1 MKKLVS
7 LFLAALM
14 LFTCCSALAEI
25 PANINQDGYVPI
37 VNEKTTITVAFKDN
51 AANTTTQEDKWF
63 WQYADKFL
71 NLHFETE
78 GIQSAAAAE
87 RLNLL
92 FAANDL
98 PDVLWG
104 FAFTPNQLVKYGTS
118 DEQLMPLEDYITP
131 ELTPNLYAL
140 REELPEVFA
149 AATAPDGHLYTIPN
163 MTYIDTQFSQMM
175 FMHQGWLEQVQKT
188 SPTTLDEFIDVLY
201 AFKEAKPGGE
211 KTIPMGGNPTPW
223 LLYALGYD
231 GGGTDGTDPAV
242 FEGQAV
248 IPAAHERFIEY
259 LKLMNQFYND
269 GIISQDYYTLT
280 DMQTKAW
287 QEEGIIG
294 ALNNVPSNG
303 FSNWYAVQPLTSQ
316 WTDTPIC
323 PSPKYYGIGNFVM
336 SAGCKNPEVVM
347 RFVDYMYTDEGAIL
361 SSFGPT
367 TEHSEEIRMG
377 VGGYYIKDGALR
389 YVDVDDTE
397 NSGYTGAWDYRAKK
411 IFALTSDV
419 VMDRRHIEAKYQAF
433 AGAEAKGPTFDIT
446 QVDRYFRKAN
456 LEVIA
461 PHYTPGFPNVIW
473 MEEDDALRLA
483 DLQSIL
489 NNYMI
494 REIASF
500 VTGNRPLT
508 EFEDYLKELDTLGMQ
523 EYLELYQNAYEQ
535 FASIL

>member
-1 MKKLVS
+1 MKKLAS
-7 LFLAALM
+7 LFLATLM
-14 LFTCCSALAEI
+14 LLTCCSALAEI

-37 VNEKTTITVAFKDN
+37 VNEKLTITVAFRDS
-51 AANTTTQEDKWF
+51 AGNTTTQEDKWF

-78 GIQSAAAAE
+78 GIQQSAATE
-87 RLNLL
+87 RLSLL
-92 FAANDL
+92 FAANNL

-104 FAFTPNQLVKYGTS
+104 FGFTPNQLVKYGTS

-140 REELPEVFA
+140 REEMPEVFA

-163 MTYIDTQFSQMM
+163 LTYIDTMHSEMM
-175 FMHQGWLEQVQKT
+175 FMQQEWLEQVKMA
-188 SPTTLDEFIDVLY
+188 SPTTLDEFIAVLY
-201 AFKEAKPGGE
+201 AFKEADLGGKE
-211 KTIPMGGNPTPW
+211 TIPMGGNPTPW

-231 GGGTDGTDPAV
+231 GGGTDGTAPAIID
-242 FEGQAV
+242 GQVV
-248 IPAAHERFIEY
+248 IPAAHERFLEY

-280 DMQTKAW
+280 DTQIEAL
-287 QEEGIIG
+287 QEEGVIG
-294 ALNNVPSNG
+294 AMNDVPSTG
-303 FSNWYAVQPLTSQ
+303 FDKWYAVQPLTSQ
-316 WTDTPIC
+316 WTATPIC
-323 PSPKYYGIGNFVM
+323 PSPNYYGIGNFVM
-336 SAGCKNPEVVM
+336 SVGCENPEVVM
-347 RFVDYMYTDEGAIL
+347 RFVDYMYTTEGAIL

-377 VGGYYIKDGALR
+377 VGGYYIQNGALR
-389 YVDVDDTE
+389 YVDVEDTE
-397 NSGYTGAWDYRAKK
+397 NSGYTDPWDYRVNK
-411 IFALTSDV
+411 IIALTSDV

-446 QVDRYFRKAN
+446 QRDRYFRKAN

-461 PHYTPGFPNVIW
+461 PHYTKGFPTIVW
-473 MEEDDALRLA
+473 MEEDDALRLT
-483 DLQSIL
+483 DLESIL
-489 NNYMI
+489 NNHMT

-508 EFEDYLKELDTLGMQ
+508 EFEDYLKELDELGMQ
-523 EYLELYQNAYEQ
+523 EYLELYQTAYEQ
-535 FASIL
+535 FASNL